1 MASQSSAARAMG
13 PSLSIVQERA
23 IAPWRESRPK
33 VGRIPVMPQ
42 KAEGQMI
49 EPQVSEP
56 SANPRS
62 PAPTAEP
69 EPEDDP
75 QLQRLVSQG
84 LRVAPVAEAQG
95 TE

>member
-1 MASQSSAARAMG
+1 M
-13 PSLSIVQERA
+13 
-23 IAPWRESRPK
+23 
-33 VGRIPVMPQ
+33 GRIPEMPQ

-56 SANPRS
+56 RANPTR
-62 PAPTAEP
+62 PAATAAP

-75 QLQRLVSQG
+75 QLQRPVSQG